1 MIKKQ
6 PVSFR
11 TIVLAVTG
19 LVLVP
24 AIFSAAYAVPGGY
37 VAGGESCLPCHSGG
51 TVPEISITGP
61 SAVPVDSTHTLTL
74 VITGGPAAEGGL
86 NVAATGGSLTA
97 DDLLTGIDSGEIIHT
112 SPKDFSGDTVSWDF
126 IWTAPGSP
134 GSVDLLGAGIS
145 GDGQGGGGGDFQ
157 GSTVF
162 SIQVVPI
169 PAAAIL
175 FASGLAFLGWA
186 RRWSTR

>member
-1 MIKKQ
+1 MNKKQ

-19 LVLVP
+19 VVLVP
-24 AIFSAAYAVPGGY
+24 AIFSAAYAFPGGY
-37 VAGGESCLPCHSGG
+37 VAGGENCLPCHSGG

-61 SAVPVDSTHTLTL
+61 SEVPVDSTHTLTL
-74 VITGGPAAEGGL
+74 IITGGPAAVGGL
-86 NVAATGGSLTA
+86 NVAADGGVLAALDPLTA
-97 DDLLTGIDSGEIIHT
+97 IDSGEIIHT
-112 SPKDFSGDTVSWDF
+112 SPKDFSGNTVSWDF
-126 IWTAPGSP
+126 QWTAPSELGTVNLS
-134 GSVDLLGAGIS
+134 GAGIS
-145 GDGQGGGGGDFQ
+145 GDGESGGGGDFQ

-175 FASGLAFLGWA
+175 FASGLAVLGWA
-186 RRWSTR
+186 RRWSTK